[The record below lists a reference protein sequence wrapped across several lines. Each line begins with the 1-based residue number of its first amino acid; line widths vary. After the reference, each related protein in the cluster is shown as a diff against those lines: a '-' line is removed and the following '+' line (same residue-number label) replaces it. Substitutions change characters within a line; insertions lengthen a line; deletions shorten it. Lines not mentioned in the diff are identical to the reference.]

1 MLKNIII
8 LVVLAVIIF
17 ALTLFYKQSSFELT
31 SQSLIVKTK
40 QHGMVFPYSEIKKN
54 KHSFSN
60 LKLIQYTLKSG
71 NEKLIYEVATVNDLY
86 EFNNNPK
93 VIVTKL
99 FGATKSISLFTDNGL
114 EALQLTLANNS
125 KINLLLIQ
133 TDSNKIH
140 LLYGLSDKL
149 FAQSVKQLS
158 NITNIPSV
166 GAVTLLN
173 PLTKWSVKVNE
184 IDGII
189 SSIDH

>member
-8 LVVLAVIIF
+8 LVVLAVAIF

-40 QHGMVFPYSEIKKN
+40 QHGVVFPYNEIKKD

-60 LKLIQYTLKSG
+60 VKLIQHTLKSG
-71 NEKLIYEVATVNDLY
+71 DEKLIYEVATVDGLY
-86 EFNNNPK
+86 EFNDNPK
-93 VIVTKL
+93 EVVVKL
-99 FGATKSISLFTDNGL
+99 FDAKNSISLFTNNGL

-125 KINLLLIQ
+125 KVNLLLIQ
-133 TDSNKIH
+133 TDTKELH

-149 FAQSVKQLS
+149 FAQSVEQLS
-158 NITNIPSV
+158 GMTNTPSI
-166 GAVTLLN
+166 GAVALLE